1 MKTCIG
7 GVGMN
12 KGEEKCKGTKDK
24 CIDEIYHI
32 MTETSC
38 DECNRFVME
47 YLNSYNASKRIK
59 AFFISLVI

>member
-1 MKTCIG
+1 
-7 GVGMN
+7 MN

-47 YLNSYNASKRIK
+47 YLNSYKVSNKVEK
-59 AFFISLVI
+59 FLLSLIL